1 MGEYLLGDSVL
12 RASKEAGRRRRA
24 EIMALRQQGM
34 TLERIGSLIGCSKQR
49 VGQLLAKARKDLLEP
64 PRA

>member
-34 TLERIGSLIGCSKQR
+34 TLDRIGSLIGCSKQR
-49 VGQLLAKARKDLLEP
+49 VSQLLTKAKRDAAELP
-64 PRA
+64 T